1 MYTKE
6 QLRRLLIPLMFEQVL
21 TALMG
26 SVDTI
31 MVTNIG
37 SAAISAVSLVDS
49 LNILIINIFAAMAT
63 GGAIICAQY
72 LGSNQKDKANQALKQ
87 LIFSVTLI
95 SLVIT
100 IPCILFR
107 RPLLSLIFGSV
118 EKNVMDNALNYL
130 FITALSYPFIALYNA
145 GAASFRT
152 SQNSRLP
159 MTIAFG
165 SNILNI
171 LGNIFFIFT
180 LSLGVAGAAL
190 STLLSRIISALV
202 ILILLKQP
210 KQDLQ
215 DLYVDS
221 YLSIRPEIETI
232 TKILKIGIPTGIENG
247 MFQFGKLVIQST
259 VSTMGTTAIAAQA
272 MVAMLESFACQA
284 SIGIGLGMM
293 TVVGKCVGAK
303 EYEQARHYT
312 ISLTKLAWMV
322 CIIFCAIIML
332 FIQQITSLA
341 GMEAESAKLAIWLT
355 RIVFAYKM
363 IFWTPSFLPGY
374 GLRAAGDVKFSMI
387 TSTLS
392 MWICRVVVTIFLVHQ
407 FQMGPLAVWIGMG
420 ADWTIRSFI
429 FLARFKSNKWL
440 EHKVI

>member
-1 MYTKE
+1 
-6 QLRRLLIPLMFEQVL
+6 
-21 TALMG
+21 
-26 SVDTI
+26 
-31 MVTNIG
+31 
-37 SAAISAVSLVDS
+37 
-49 LNILIINIFAAMAT
+49 
-63 GGAIICAQY
+63 
-72 LGSNQKDKANQALKQ
+72 
-87 LIFSVTLI
+87 
-95 SLVIT
+95 
-100 IPCILFR
+100 
-107 RPLLSLIFGSV
+107 
-118 EKNVMDNALNYL
+118 MDNSLSYL

-159 MTIAFG
+159 MAIAFG

-190 STLLSRIISALV
+190 STLLSRIISARI

-210 KQDLQ
+210 KQ

-284 SIGIGLGMM
+284 SIGVGLGMM

-303 EYEQARHYT
+303 EYKQARHYT

-322 CIIFCAIIML
+322 CIIFCATIML
-332 FIQQITSLA
+332 FIKQITSLA
-341 GMEAESAKLAIWLT
+341 GMETESAKLAIWLT

-392 MWICRVVVTIFLVHQ
+392 MWICRVVVTIFLVHT
-407 FQMGPLAVWIGMG
+407 FHMGPLAVWIGMG

>member
-95 SLVIT
+95 SILIIT
-100 IPCILFR
+100 LPCILFR

-118 EKNVMDNALNYL
+118 EKNVMDNSLNYL

-159 MTIAFG
+159 MAIAFG

-190 STLLSRIISALV
+190 STLLSRIISALI

-210 KQDLQ
+210 KQ

-341 GMEAESAKLAIWLT
+341 GMEAESAKLAIRLT
-355 RIVFAYKM
+355 RIVFTYKM

-392 MWICRVVVTIFLVHQ
+392 MWICRVVVTIFLVHT
-407 FQMGPLAVWIGMG
+407 FHMGPLAVWIGMG

>member
-1 MYTKE
+1 
-6 QLRRLLIPLMFEQVL
+6 MFEQVL
-21 TALMG
+21 TALIG

-37 SAAISAVSLVDS
+37 LAVIFAVSLFDS

-72 LGSNQKDKANQALKQ
+72 LESNQKGKANQALKQ

-95 SLVIT
+95 SLIIT

-107 RPLLSLIFGSV
+107 RPLLSLIFGS
-118 EKNVMDNALNYL
+118 EKKVRDNSLNYL
-130 FITALSYPFIALYNA
+130 FITVLSYPFIALYNA
-145 GAASFRT
+145 DAASFRT

-159 MTIAFG
+159 MVIALG

-171 LGNIFFIFT
+171 LENFFFVFT

-190 STLLSRIISALV
+190 STLLSRIISALI

-210 KQDLQ
+210 KQDL
-215 DLYVDS
+215 YVDS
-221 YLSIRPEIETI
+221 YLSIRSEIETI
-232 TKILKIGIPTGIENG
+232 TKILKISIPTGIENG
-247 MFQFGKLVIQST
+247 KFQFGKLVIPLYLQWEQQPLPVQT
-259 VSTMGTTAIAAQA
+259 MVS
-272 MVAMLESFACQA
+272 MLESFACQA

-303 EYEQARHYT
+303 EYEQARQYT

-341 GMEAESAKLAIWLT
+341 GIESESAKLAIWLT

-392 MWICRVVVTIFLVHQ
+392 MWICRVVVTIFLVHT
-407 FQMGPLAVWIGMG
+407 FHMGL
-420 ADWTIRSFI
+420 
-429 FLARFKSNKWL
+429 
-440 EHKVI
+440 

>member
-95 SLVIT
+95 SLIIT

-118 EKNVMDNALNYL
+118 EKNVMDNSLNYL

-159 MTIAFG
+159 MAIAFG

-171 LGNIFFIFT
+171 LGNIFS
-180 LSLGVAGAAL
+180 SL
-190 STLLSRIISALV
+190 
-202 ILILLKQP
+202 
-210 KQDLQ
+210 
-215 DLYVDS
+215 
-221 YLSIRPEIETI
+221 
-232 TKILKIGIPTGIENG
+232 
-247 MFQFGKLVIQST
+247 F
-259 VSTMGTTAIAAQA
+259 
-272 MVAMLESFACQA
+272 
-284 SIGIGLGMM
+284 
-293 TVVGKCVGAK
+293 
-303 EYEQARHYT
+303 
-312 ISLTKLAWMV
+312 
-322 CIIFCAIIML
+322 
-332 FIQQITSLA
+332 
-341 GMEAESAKLAIWLT
+341 
-355 RIVFAYKM
+355 
-363 IFWTPSFLPGY
+363 
-374 GLRAAGDVKFSMI
+374 
-387 TSTLS
+387 
-392 MWICRVVVTIFLVHQ
+392 
-407 FQMGPLAVWIGMG
+407 
-420 ADWTIRSFI
+420 
-429 FLARFKSNKWL
+429 
-440 EHKVI
+440 

>member
-21 TALMG
+21 NALMG

-49 LNILIINIFAAMAT
+49 LNILIINVFAAMAT
-63 GGAIICAQY
+63 GGAIVCAQY
-72 LGSNQKDKANQALKQ
+72 LGSEQKEKANQALEQ
-87 LIFSVTLI
+87 LIFTVALI
-95 SLVIT
+95 SLIIT

-107 RPLLSLIFGSV
+107 RPLLTLIFGSV
-118 EKNVMDNALNYL
+118 EKSVMDNSLSYL

-159 MTIAFG
+159 MAIAFG

-171 LGNIFFIFT
+171 IGNVFFIFT
-180 LSLGVAGAAL
+180 LNLGVAGAAL
-190 STLLSRIISALV
+190 STLLSRIISAAIILV
-202 ILILLKQP
+202 LLKQP
-210 KQDLQ
+210 KQDL
-215 DLYVDS
+215 YIHS
-221 YLSIRPEIETI
+221 YLQIHPEFTTI
-232 TKILKIGIPTGIENG
+232 KRILKIGIPTGIENG

-284 SIGIGLGMM
+284 SIGVGLGMM

-303 EYEQARHYT
+303 EYEQAKHYT
-312 ISLTKLAWMV
+312 VSLTKFAW
-322 CIIFCAIIML
+322 IICFICCAMIVLPIK
-332 FIQQITSLA
+332 QITTLA
-341 GMEAESAKLAIWLT
+341 GMEPESAKLAIWLT

-363 IFWTPSFLPGY
+363 IFWTTSFLPSY

-392 MWICRVVVTIFLVHQ
+392 MWICRVVITIFLVHQ
-407 FQMGPLAVWIGMG
+407 FHMGPLAVWIGMG
-420 ADWTIRSFI
+420 ADWTVRSIIFFI
-429 FLARFKSNKWL
+429 RFKSNKWL
-440 EHKVI
+440 KNKVI

>member
-49 LNILIINIFAAMAT
+49 LNILIINIFSAMAT

-95 SLVIT
+95 SLIIT

-130 FITALSYPFIALYNA
+130 FITSLSYPFIALYNA

-159 MTIAFG
+159 MAIAFG

-171 LGNIFFIFT
+171 IGNVFFIFT

-190 STLLSRIISALV
+190 STLLSRIISAII

-210 KQDLQ
+210 KQ

-232 TKILKIGIPTGIENG
+232 TKILKIGVPTGIENG

-312 ISLTKLAWMV
+312 ISLTRLAWIV

-332 FIQQITSLA
+332 FIQQITRRAFLSNQ
-341 GMEAESAKLAIWLT
+341 GKDEIIKH
-355 RIVFAYKM
+355 VF
-363 IFWTPSFLPGY
+363 
-374 GLRAAGDVKFSMI
+374 
-387 TSTLS
+387 
-392 MWICRVVVTIFLVHQ
+392 
-407 FQMGPLAVWIGMG
+407 
-420 ADWTIRSFI
+420 
-429 FLARFKSNKWL
+429 
-440 EHKVI
+440 

>member
-1 MYTKE
+1 
-6 QLRRLLIPLMFEQVL
+6 
-21 TALMG
+21 
-26 SVDTI
+26 
-31 MVTNIG
+31 
-37 SAAISAVSLVDS
+37 
-49 LNILIINIFAAMAT
+49 
-63 GGAIICAQY
+63 
-72 LGSNQKDKANQALKQ
+72 
-87 LIFSVTLI
+87 
-95 SLVIT
+95 
-100 IPCILFR
+100 
-107 RPLLSLIFGSV
+107 
-118 EKNVMDNALNYL
+118 MDNSLSYL

-152 SQNSRLP
+152 NQNSRLP
-159 MTIAFG
+159 MAIAFG

-171 LGNIFFIFT
+171 LGNIFFIFI
-180 LSLGVAGAAL
+180 LNLGVAGAAL
-190 STLLSRIISALV
+190 STLLSRIISAAI

-210 KQDLQ
+210 KQDL
-215 DLYVDS
+215 YIDS

-247 MFQFGKLVIQST
+247 MFQFEKLVIQST

-293 TVVGKCVGAK
+293 SIVGKCVGAK

-312 ISLTKLAWMV
+312 ILLTKYAWIA
-322 CIIFCAIIML
+322 CFICCAMIL
-332 FIQQITSLA
+332 FPIKQITSLA
-341 GMEAESAKLAIWLT
+341 RMETESDKLAIWLT
-355 RIVFAYKM
+355 RIVFTYKM
-363 IFWTPSFLPGY
+363 IFWTPSFLPSY
-374 GLRAAGDVKFSMI
+374 GLKAAGHVKFSMI

-392 MWICRVVVTIFLVHQ
+392 MWICRVIVTIFLVHT
-407 FQMGPLAVWIGMG
+407 FHMGPLAVWIGMG

>member
-6 QLRRLLIPLMFEQVL
+6 QIRRLLIPLMFEQVL
-21 TALMG
+21 NALMG

-49 LNILIINIFAAMAT
+49 LNILIINVFAAMAT
-63 GGAIICAQY
+63 GGAIVCAQY
-72 LGSNQKDKANQALKQ
+72 LGSEQKEKANQALEQ
-87 LIFSVTLI
+87 LIFTVALI
-95 SLVIT
+95 SLIIT

-107 RPLLSLIFGSV
+107 RPLLTLIFGSV
-118 EKNVMDNALNYL
+118 EKSVMNNSLSYL

-159 MTIAFG
+159 MSIAFG

-171 LGNIFFIFT
+171 IGNVFFIFT
-180 LSLGVAGAAL
+180 LNLGVAGAAL
-190 STLLSRIISALV
+190 STLLSRIISAAIILV
-202 ILILLKQP
+202 LLKQP
-210 KQDLQ
+210 KQDL
-215 DLYVDS
+215 YIHS
-221 YLSIRPEIETI
+221 YLQIHPEFTTI
-232 TKILKIGIPTGIENG
+232 KRILKIGIPTGIENG

-284 SIGIGLGMM
+284 SIGVGLGMM

-303 EYEQARHYT
+303 KYEQAKHYT
-312 ISLTKLAWMV
+312 VSLTKFAWVV
-322 CIIFCAIIML
+322 CFICCAIIVL
-332 FIQQITSLA
+332 PIKQITTLA
-341 GMEAESAKLAIWLT
+341 GMEPESAKLAIWLT

-363 IFWTPSFLPGY
+363 IFWTTSFLPSY

-387 TSTLS
+387 TYTVS
-392 MWICRVVVTIFLVHQ
+392 MWVCRVVVTIFLVHQ
-407 FQMGPLAVWIGMG
+407 FHMGPLAVWIGMG
-420 ADWTIRSFI
+420 ADWTVRSIIFI
-429 FLARFKSNKWL
+429 ARFKSNKCL
-440 EHKVI
+440 KNKVI

>member
-1 MYTKE
+1 
-6 QLRRLLIPLMFEQVL
+6 
-21 TALMG
+21 
-26 SVDTI
+26 
-31 MVTNIG
+31 
-37 SAAISAVSLVDS
+37 
-49 LNILIINIFAAMAT
+49 MA
-63 GGAIICAQY
+63 
-72 LGSNQKDKANQALKQ
+72 
-87 LIFSVTLI
+87 
-95 SLVIT
+95 
-100 IPCILFR
+100 
-107 RPLLSLIFGSV
+107 
-118 EKNVMDNALNYL
+118 
-130 FITALSYPFIALYNA
+130 
-145 GAASFRT
+145 
-152 SQNSRLP
+152 
-159 MTIAFG
+159 IAFG

-171 LGNIFFIFT
+171 MGNVFFIFT

-190 STLLSRIISALV
+190 STLLSRIISAAI

-210 KQDLQ
+210 KQ

-221 YLSIRPEIETI
+221 YLSIRPEFQGIQQ
-232 TKILKIGIPTGIENG
+232 ILKIGIPTGIENG

-259 VSTMGTTAIAAQA
+259 ISTMGTTAIAAQA

-284 SIGIGLGMM
+284 SIGVGLGMM

-312 ISLTKLAWMV
+312 ISLTKLAWIV
-322 CIIFCAIIML
+322 CIVFCATIML

-341 GMEAESAKLAIWLT
+341 GMEPESVKLAIWLT
-355 RIVFAYKM
+355 RIVFTYKM
-363 IFWTPSFLPGY
+363 FFWTTSFLPGY

-429 FLARFKSNKWL
+429 FLARFKTNKWL

>member
-1 MYTKE
+1 
-6 QLRRLLIPLMFEQVL
+6 
-21 TALMG
+21 
-26 SVDTI
+26 
-31 MVTNIG
+31 
-37 SAAISAVSLVDS
+37 
-49 LNILIINIFAAMAT
+49 
-63 GGAIICAQY
+63 
-72 LGSNQKDKANQALKQ
+72 
-87 LIFSVTLI
+87 
-95 SLVIT
+95 
-100 IPCILFR
+100 
-107 RPLLSLIFGSV
+107 
-118 EKNVMDNALNYL
+118 MDNSLSYL

-159 MTIAFG
+159 MVIAFG

-171 LGNIFFIFT
+171 LGNIFFIFI
-180 LSLGVAGAAL
+180 LNLGVAGAAL
-190 STLLSRIISALV
+190 STLLSRIISAAI
-202 ILILLKQP
+202 ILIFLKQP
-210 KQDLQ
+210 KQDL
-215 DLYVDS
+215 YIDS

-303 EYEQARHYT
+303 EYEQAKHYT
-312 ISLTKLAWMV
+312 ILLTKYAWIA
-322 CIIFCAIIML
+322 CIICCAMIM
-332 FIQQITSLA
+332 FPIQQITSLA
-341 GMEAESAKLAIWLT
+341 GMEPESAKLAIWLT
-355 RIVFAYKM
+355 RIVFTYKM

-407 FQMGPLAVWIGMG
+407 FHMGPLAVWIGMG
-420 ADWTIRSFI
+420 SDWTIRSFI

>member
-1 MYTKE
+1 M
-6 QLRRLLIPLMFEQVL
+6 
-21 TALMG
+21 
-26 SVDTI
+26 
-31 MVTNIG
+31 
-37 SAAISAVSLVDS
+37 
-49 LNILIINIFAAMAT
+49 
-63 GGAIICAQY
+63 
-72 LGSNQKDKANQALKQ
+72 
-87 LIFSVTLI
+87 IFSITLI
-95 SLVIT
+95 SILIT
-100 IPCILFR
+100 LPCILFR

-118 EKNVMDNALNYL
+118 EKSVMDNSLSYL

-145 GAASFRT
+145 GATSFRT

-171 LGNIFFIFT
+171 LGNIFFIFI
-180 LSLGVAGAAL
+180 LNLGVAGAAL
-190 STLLSRIISALV
+190 STLLSRIISAAI
-202 ILILLKQP
+202 ILMILKQP
-210 KQDLQ
+210 KQDL
-215 DLYVDS
+215 YIDS
-221 YLSIRPEIETI
+221 YLSIRPDIETI

-284 SIGIGLGMM
+284 SIGVGLGMIS
-293 TVVGKCVGAK
+293 VVGKCVGAK

-312 ISLTKLAWMV
+312 ISLTKLAWTV
-322 CIIFCAIIML
+322 YIIFCAIIML

-341 GMEAESAKLAIWLT
+341 GMETESAKLAIWLT
-355 RIVFAYKM
+355 RIVFTYKM

-392 MWICRVVVTIFLVHQ
+392 MWICQVVVTIFLVHT
-407 FQMGPLAVWIGMG
+407 FHMGPLAVWIGMG

-440 EHKVI
+440 EHNII

>member
-72 LGSNQKDKANQALKQ
+72 LGSNQKEKANQALKQ
-87 LIFSVTLI
+87 LIFSITLI
-95 SLVIT
+95 SILIT
-100 IPCILFR
+100 LPCILFR

-118 EKNVMDNALNYL
+118 EKNVMDNSLSYL

-159 MTIAFG
+159 MAIAFG

-171 LGNIFFIFT
+171 IGNVFFIFT

-190 STLLSRIISALV
+190 STLLSRIISA
-202 ILILLKQP
+202 
-210 KQDLQ
+210 
-215 DLYVDS
+215 
-221 YLSIRPEIETI
+221 
-232 TKILKIGIPTGIENG
+232 
-247 MFQFGKLVIQST
+247 
-259 VSTMGTTAIAAQA
+259 AQA

-293 TVVGKCVGAK
+293 SVVGKCVGAK
-303 EYEQARHYT
+303 EYEQAKHYT
-312 ISLTKLAWMV
+312 ILLTKYAWIA
-322 CIIFCAIIML
+322 CIICCAMIM
-332 FIQQITSLA
+332 FPIQQITSLA
-341 GMEAESAKLAIWLT
+341 GMETESAKLAIWLT
-355 RIVFAYKM
+355 RIVFTYKM
-363 IFWTPSFLPGY
+363 ISWTPSFLPGY

-392 MWICRVVVTIFLVHQ
+392 MWICRVVVTIFLVHT
-407 FQMGPLAVWIGMG
+407 FHMGPLVVWIGMG

>member
-37 SAAISAVSLVDS
+37 SVAISAVSLVDS

-95 SLVIT
+95 SILIT

-107 RPLLSLIFGSV
+107 RPLLTLIFGSV

-159 MTIAFG
+159 MAIAFG

-190 STLLSRIISALV
+190 STLLSRIISAII

-210 KQDLQ
+210 KQ

>member
-21 TALMG
+21 NALMG

-49 LNILIINIFAAMAT
+49 LNILIINVFAAMAT
-63 GGAIICAQY
+63 GGAIVCAQY
-72 LGSNQKDKANQALKQ
+72 LGSEQKEKANQALEQ
-87 LIFSVTLI
+87 LIFTVALI
-95 SLVIT
+95 SLIIT

-107 RPLLSLIFGSV
+107 RPLLTLIFGSV
-118 EKNVMDNALNYL
+118 EKSVMNNSLSYL

-159 MTIAFG
+159 MSIAFG

-171 LGNIFFIFT
+171 IGNVFFIFT
-180 LSLGVAGAAL
+180 LNLGVAGAAL
-190 STLLSRIISALV
+190 STLLSRIISAAIILV
-202 ILILLKQP
+202 LLKQP
-210 KQDLQ
+210 KQDL
-215 DLYVDS
+215 YIHS
-221 YLSIRPEIETI
+221 YLQIHPEFTTI
-232 TKILKIGIPTGIENG
+232 KRILKIGIPTGIENG

-284 SIGIGLGMM
+284 SIGVGLGMM

-303 EYEQARHYT
+303 KYEQAKHYT
-312 ISLTKLAWMV
+312 VSLTKFAWVV
-322 CIIFCAIIML
+322 CFICCAIIVL
-332 FIQQITSLA
+332 PIKQITTLA
-341 GMEAESAKLAIWLT
+341 GMEPESAKLAIWLT

-363 IFWTPSFLPGY
+363 IFWTTSFLPSY

-387 TSTLS
+387 TSTVS
-392 MWICRVVVTIFLVHQ
+392 MWVCRVVVTIFLVHQ
-407 FQMGPLAVWIGMG
+407 FHMGPLAVWIGMG
-420 ADWTIRSFI
+420 ADWTVRSIIFI
-429 FLARFKSNKWL
+429 ARFKSNKWL
-440 EHKVI
+440 KNKVI

>member
-6 QLRRLLIPLMFEQVL
+6 QLRKLLIPLMFEQVL

-49 LNILIINIFAAMAT
+49 LNILIIFAAMAT

-95 SLVIT
+95 SILIT

-107 RPLLSLIFGSV
+107 RPLLTLIFGSV
-118 EKNVMDNALNYL
+118 EKNVMDNALSYL

-159 MTIAFG
+159 MAIAFG

-190 STLLSRIISALV
+190 STLLSRIISALI
-202 ILILLKQP
+202 ILTLLKQP
-210 KQDLQ
+210 KQ

-232 TKILKIGIPTGIENG
+232 TKILPTGIENG

-312 ISLTKLAWMV
+312 ISLTRLAWIV
-322 CIIFCAIIML
+322 CIVFCATIML

-392 MWICRVVVTIFLVHQ
+392 MWIRRVVVTIFLVHT
-407 FQMGPLAVWIGMG
+407 FHMGPLAVWIGMG

>member
-21 TALMG
+21 NALMG

-49 LNILIINIFAAMAT
+49 LNILIINVFAAMAT
-63 GGAIICAQY
+63 GGAIVCAQY
-72 LGSNQKDKANQALKQ
+72 LGSEQKEKANQALEQ
-87 LIFSVTLI
+87 LIFTVALI
-95 SLVIT
+95 SLIIT

-107 RPLLSLIFGSV
+107 RPLLTLIFGSV
-118 EKNVMDNALNYL
+118 EKSVMDNSLSYL

-159 MTIAFG
+159 MAIAFG

-171 LGNIFFIFT
+171 IGNVFFIFT
-180 LSLGVAGAAL
+180 LNLGVAGAAL
-190 STLLSRIISALV
+190 STLLSRIISAAIILV
-202 ILILLKQP
+202 LLNQP
-210 KQDLQ
+210 KQDL
-215 DLYVDS
+215 YIHS
-221 YLSIRPEIETI
+221 YLQIHPEFTTI
-232 TKILKIGIPTGIENG
+232 KRILKIGIPTGIENG

-284 SIGIGLGMM
+284 SIGVGLGMM

-303 EYEQARHYT
+303 KYEQAKHYT
-312 ISLTKLAWMV
+312 VSLTKFAWVV
-322 CIIFCAIIML
+322 CFICCAIIVL
-332 FIQQITSLA
+332 PIKQITTLA
-341 GMEAESAKLAIWLT
+341 GMEPESAKLAIWLT

-363 IFWTPSFLPGY
+363 IFWTTSFLPSY

-387 TSTLS
+387 TSTVS
-392 MWICRVVVTIFLVHQ
+392 MWVCRVVVTIFLVHQ
-407 FQMGPLAVWIGMG
+407 FHMGPLAVWIGMG
-420 ADWTIRSFI
+420 ADWTIRSIIFI
-429 FLARFKSNKWL
+429 ARFKSNKWL
-440 EHKVI
+440 KNKVI

>member
-1 MYTKE
+1 
-6 QLRRLLIPLMFEQVL
+6 MFEQVL
-21 TALMG
+21 TALIG

-37 SAAISAVSLVDS
+37 LAAISAVSLFDS

-72 LGSNQKDKANQALKQ
+72 LESNQKGKANQALKQ

-95 SLVIT
+95 SLIIT

-107 RPLLSLIFGSV
+107 RPLLSLIFGS
-118 EKNVMDNALNYL
+118 EKKVRDNSLNYL
-130 FITALSYPFIALYNA
+130 FITVLSYPFIALYNA
-145 GAASFRT
+145 DAASFRT

-159 MTIAFG
+159 MVIALG

-171 LGNIFFIFT
+171 LENFFFVFT
-180 LSLGVAGAAL
+180 LSLGVAQAAL
-190 STLLSRIISALV
+190 STLLSRIISALI

-210 KQDLQ
+210 KQDL
-215 DLYVDS
+215 YVDS
-221 YLSIRPEIETI
+221 YLSIRSEIETI
-232 TKILKIGIPTGIENG
+232 TKILKISIPTGIENG
-247 MFQFGKLVIQST
+247 KFQFGKLVIPLYLQWEQQPLPVQT
-259 VSTMGTTAIAAQA
+259 MVS
-272 MVAMLESFACQA
+272 MLESFACQA

-303 EYEQARHYT
+303 EYEQARQYT

-322 CIIFCAIIML
+322 CIIFCSIIML

-341 GMEAESAKLAIWLT
+341 KMESESAKLAIWLT

-392 MWICRVVVTIFLVHQ
+392 LWICRVVVTIFLVHT
-407 FQMGPLAVWIGMG
+407 FHMSL
-420 ADWTIRSFI
+420 
-429 FLARFKSNKWL
+429 
-440 EHKVI
+440 

>member
-1 MYTKE
+1 
-6 QLRRLLIPLMFEQVL
+6 MFEQVL
-21 TALMG
+21 TALIG

-37 SAAISAVSLVDS
+37 LAAISAVSLFDS

-72 LGSNQKDKANQALKQ
+72 LESNQKGKANQALKQ

-95 SLVIT
+95 SLIIT

-107 RPLLSLIFGSV
+107 RPLLSLIFGS
-118 EKNVMDNALNYL
+118 EKKVRDNSLNYL
-130 FITALSYPFIALYNA
+130 FITVLSYPFIALYNA
-145 GAASFRT
+145 DAASFRT

-159 MTIAFG
+159 MVIALG

-171 LGNIFFIFT
+171 LENFFFVFT

-190 STLLSRIISALV
+190 STLLSRIISALI

-210 KQDLQ
+210 KQDL
-215 DLYVDS
+215 YVDS
-221 YLSIRPEIETI
+221 YLSIRSEIETI
-232 TKILKIGIPTGIENG
+232 TKILKISIPTGIENG
-247 MFQFGKLVIQST
+247 KFQFGKLVIPLYLQWEQQPLPVQT
-259 VSTMGTTAIAAQA
+259 MVS
-272 MVAMLESFACQA
+272 MLESFACQA

-303 EYEQARHYT
+303 EYEQARQYT

-341 GMEAESAKLAIWLT
+341 KMESESAKLAIWLT

-387 TSTLS
+387 TFTLS
-392 MWICRVVVTIFLVHQ
+392 MWICRVVVTIFLVHT
-407 FQMGPLAVWIGMG
+407 FHMGL
-420 ADWTIRSFI
+420 
-429 FLARFKSNKWL
+429 
-440 EHKVI
+440 

>member
-21 TALMG
+21 NALMG

-49 LNILIINIFAAMAT
+49 LNILIINVFAAMAT
-63 GGAIICAQY
+63 GGAIVCAQY
-72 LGSNQKDKANQALKQ
+72 LGSEQKEKANQALEQ
-87 LIFSVTLI
+87 LIFTVALI
-95 SLVIT
+95 SLIIT

-107 RPLLSLIFGSV
+107 RPLLTLIFGSV
-118 EKNVMDNALNYL
+118 EKSVMDNSLSYL

-159 MTIAFG
+159 MAIAFG

-171 LGNIFFIFT
+171 IGNVFFIFT
-180 LSLGVAGAAL
+180 LNLGVAGAAL
-190 STLLSRIISALV
+190 STLLSRIISAAIILV
-202 ILILLKQP
+202 LLKQP
-210 KQDLQ
+210 KQDL
-215 DLYVDS
+215 YIHS
-221 YLSIRPEIETI
+221 YLQIHPEFTTI
-232 TKILKIGIPTGIENG
+232 KRILKIGIPTGIENG

-284 SIGIGLGMM
+284 SIGVGLGMM

-303 EYEQARHYT
+303 EYEQAKHYT
-312 ISLTKLAWMV
+312 VSLTKFAW
-322 CIIFCAIIML
+322 IICFICCAMIVLPIK
-332 FIQQITSLA
+332 QITTLA
-341 GMEAESAKLAIWLT
+341 GMEPESAKLAIWLT

-363 IFWTPSFLPGY
+363 IFWTTSFLPSY

-387 TSTLS
+387 TSTVS
-392 MWICRVVVTIFLVHQ
+392 MWVCRVVVTIFLVHQ
-407 FQMGPLAVWIGMG
+407 FHMGPLAVWIGMG
-420 ADWTIRSFI
+420 ADWTVRSIIFFI
-429 FLARFKSNKWL
+429 RFKSNKWL
-440 EHKVI
+440 KNKVI

>member
-6 QLRRLLIPLMFEQVL
+6 QIRRLLIPLMFEQVL
-21 TALMG
+21 NALMG

-49 LNILIINIFAAMAT
+49 LNILIINVFAAMAT
-63 GGAIICAQY
+63 GGAIVCAQY
-72 LGSNQKDKANQALKQ
+72 LGSEQKEKANQALEQ
-87 LIFSVTLI
+87 FIFTVALI
-95 SLVIT
+95 SLIIT

-107 RPLLSLIFGSV
+107 RPLLTLIFGSV
-118 EKNVMDNALNYL
+118 EKSVMNNSLSYL

-159 MTIAFG
+159 MAIAFG

-171 LGNIFFIFT
+171 IGNVFFIFT
-180 LSLGVAGAAL
+180 LNLGVAGAAL
-190 STLLSRIISALV
+190 STLLSRIISAAIILV
-202 ILILLKQP
+202 LLKQP
-210 KQDLQ
+210 KQDL
-215 DLYVDS
+215 YIHS
-221 YLSIRPEIETI
+221 YLQIHPEFTTI
-232 TKILKIGIPTGIENG
+232 KRILKIGIPTGIENG

-272 MVAMLESFACQA
+272 MVAMLESFVCQA
-284 SIGIGLGMM
+284 SIGVGLGMM

-303 EYEQARHYT
+303 KYEQAKHYT
-312 ISLTKLAWMV
+312 VSLTKFAWVV
-322 CIIFCAIIML
+322 CFICCAIIVL
-332 FIQQITSLA
+332 PIKQITTLA
-341 GMEAESAKLAIWLT
+341 GMEPESAKLAIWLT

-363 IFWTPSFLPGY
+363 IFWTTSFLPSY

-387 TSTLS
+387 TSTVS
-392 MWICRVVVTIFLVHQ
+392 MWVCRVVVTIFLVHQ
-407 FQMGPLAVWIGMG
+407 FHMGPLAVWIGMG
-420 ADWTIRSFI
+420 LTGQYVPSY
-429 FLARFKSNKWL
+429 S
-440 EHKVI
+440 

>member
-95 SLVIT
+95 SLIIT

-118 EKNVMDNALNYL
+118 EKNVMDNSLNYL

-159 MTIAFG
+159 MAIAFG

-171 LGNIFFIFT
+171 IGNVFFIFT

-190 STLLSRIISALV
+190 STLLSRIISALI

-210 KQDLQ
+210 KQ

-232 TKILKIGIPTGIENG
+232 TKILKIGIPTG

-293 TVVGKCVGAK
+293 SVVGKCVGAK

-392 MWICRVVVTIFLVHQ
+392 MWICRVVVTIFLVHT
-407 FQMGPLAVWIGMG
+407 FHMGPLAVWIGMG

>member
-1 MYTKE
+1 
-6 QLRRLLIPLMFEQVL
+6 
-21 TALMG
+21 
-26 SVDTI
+26 
-31 MVTNIG
+31 
-37 SAAISAVSLVDS
+37 
-49 LNILIINIFAAMAT
+49 MA
-63 GGAIICAQY
+63 
-72 LGSNQKDKANQALKQ
+72 
-87 LIFSVTLI
+87 
-95 SLVIT
+95 
-100 IPCILFR
+100 
-107 RPLLSLIFGSV
+107 
-118 EKNVMDNALNYL
+118 
-130 FITALSYPFIALYNA
+130 
-145 GAASFRT
+145 
-152 SQNSRLP
+152 
-159 MTIAFG
+159 IAFG

-171 LGNIFFIFT
+171 IGNVFFIFT

-190 STLLSRIISALV
+190 STLLSRIISAAI

-210 KQDLQ
+210 KQDL
-215 DLYVDS
+215 YIDS

-293 TVVGKCVGAK
+293 SVVGKCVGAK
-303 EYEQARHYT
+303 EYEQAKHYT
-312 ISLTKLAWMV
+312 ILLTKYAWIA
-322 CIIFCAIIML
+322 CIICCAMIM
-332 FIQQITSLA
+332 FPIQQITSLA
-341 GMEAESAKLAIWLT
+341 GMETESAKLAIWLT
-355 RIVFAYKM
+355 RIVFTYKM

-392 MWICRVVVTIFLVHQ
+392 MWICRVVVTIFLVHTVH
-407 FQMGPLAVWIGMG
+407 MGPLAVWIGMG